1 MSFLK
6 WILTPGGR
14 KCSERVRAFNSV
26 TQHHSH
32 ETTRHIMII
41 SLFLVPRFHHSTGSN
56 QSASCLELTAV
67 GNDDLGTSLARLG
80 AVGLDSLN
88 NILALLNGAEHTMLA
103 VQPGGGDCA
112 EEELGTVGVRTSV
125 GHGEDSGASVL
136 EGEVLVL
143 KLVAVDRLA
152 SGAVVVG
159 DGICAGDEAWPECAY
174 DSGNDADGDGV
185 CACT

>member
-1 MSFLK
+1 MIISLFRLIFYWMSFLK

-41 SLFLVPRFHHSTGSN
+41 SLFLLPRFRHSTRSN
-56 QSASCLELTAV
+56 QNASCLELTAV

-80 AVGLDSLN
+80 AIGLDSLN

-125 GHGEDSGASVL
+125 GHGEDSGARVL
-136 EGEVLVL
+136 EGEVLVGL
-143 KLVAVDRLA
+143 GDHVGAKLHDNAPEGLTTR
-152 SGAVVVG
+152 G
-159 DGICAGDEAWPECAY
+159 DVEE
-174 DSGNDADGDGV
+174 NFR
-185 CACT
+185 